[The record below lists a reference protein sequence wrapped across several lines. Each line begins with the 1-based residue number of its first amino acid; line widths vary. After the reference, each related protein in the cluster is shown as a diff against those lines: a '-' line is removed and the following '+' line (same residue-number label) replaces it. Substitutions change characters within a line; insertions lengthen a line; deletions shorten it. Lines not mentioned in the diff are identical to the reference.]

1 MSDIAP
7 RKEYIV
13 STETYYIYCV
23 SSEFTDIR
31 GLKKLG
37 LTIHPVHRLRQYAIG
52 DAPGCGLEKQYEGL
66 WRIEVKSRTELRV
79 MESILHNHFADRRQG
94 TTEWFSVSFEEVA
107 AFMNSPQ
114 KCKIQQVSFD
124 EVKLINTK
132 YKEPLNESDK
142 ASYEEEDNLHKKQE
156 AEPLNKVDALFEK
169 FLRIFL
175 PGKIPRRIQ
184 IELWNLF
191 QENCKNPLRMTYR
204 GIVQWPTGVGKTIAT
219 LMLIVIAAERC
230 KVRGEIYRGLFVSPK
245 LDILDTISTDF
256 NKLSEFGITLY
267 DGARGKI
274 SSLSIPTN
282 CHVLISA
289 CQKGLIN
296 DKGMRRLP
304 HMTHVHYDEVH
315 RITGEQYFQLLKEML
330 VKWNTEFLTGTSATP
345 KTCSSLQHD
354 KLAELFGEPYN
365 TIHSCSVEE
374 AVSEGWIA
382 KPRYIVN
389 ITPKNDDRAI
399 ELDAFLI
406 AIDNAIQ
413 KMRDAGKWKGGKVIA
428 YSSDSVTDVRYLVN
442 NAKDIIPS
450 ATIYSAIDG
459 ERTDKDFIN
468 APADGSIRILF
479 ACQRYREGSDVR
491 GLDMTCSLVGNTT
504 AVYILLQICGR
515 ALRLDYD
522 GKEGWCLIVRPSE
535 QGVTEDDVLESIIL
549 NIIDFNGDSKK
560 KRKADD
566 IESLIKTFL
575 GEVNVS
581 GSSLSLEETIDRVQA
596 AYERR
601 LYIRQRKASEGMTY
615 KDLVSKVRSLE
626 IKTRSEYSE
635 KALLNEL
642 PENPSDIRGWISW
655 YHMLRGHLD
664 VRRMSL
670 HELQKVCKDNSIFTK
685 DEYLLK
691 TELPSWNEL
700 LDGYITDLPS
710 PMPSYLESE
719 LFKSGRGG
727 RR

>member
-1 MSDIAP
+1 
-7 RKEYIV
+7 
-13 STETYYIYCV
+13 
-23 SSEFTDIR
+23 
-31 GLKKLG
+31 
-37 LTIHPVHRLRQYAIG
+37 
-52 DAPGCGLEKQYEGL
+52 
-66 WRIEVKSRTELRV
+66 
-79 MESILHNHFADRRQG
+79 
-94 TTEWFSVSFEEVA
+94 
-107 AFMNSPQ
+107 
-114 KCKIQQVSFD
+114 
-124 EVKLINTK
+124 
-132 YKEPLNESDK
+132 
-142 ASYEEEDNLHKKQE
+142 
-156 AEPLNKVDALFEK
+156 
-169 FLRIFL
+169 
-175 PGKIPRRIQ
+175 
-184 IELWNLF
+184 
-191 QENCKNPLRMTYR
+191 
-204 GIVQWPTGVGKTIAT
+204 
-219 LMLIVIAAERC
+219 ML
-230 KVRGEIYRGLFVSPK
+230 S
-245 LDILDTISTDF
+245 
-256 NKLSEFGITLY
+256 
-267 DGARGKI
+267 
-274 SSLSIPTN
+274 SSLSSNI
-282 CHVLISA
+282 
-289 CQKGLIN
+289 GL
-296 DKGMRRLP
+296 P
-304 HMTHVHYDEVH
+304 
-315 RITGEQYFQLLKEML
+315 
-330 VKWNTEFLTGTSATP
+330 
-345 KTCSSLQHD
+345 
-354 KLAELFGEPYN
+354 
-365 TIHSCSVEE
+365 
-374 AVSEGWIA
+374 
-382 KPRYIVN
+382 
-389 ITPKNDDRAI
+389 
-399 ELDAFLI
+399 
-406 AIDNAIQ
+406 
-413 KMRDAGKWKGGKVIA
+413 GKWKGGKVIA

-535 QGVTEDDVLESIIL
+535 QGVTEGDVLESIIL
-549 NIIDFNGDSKK
+549 DIIDFNGDSKK

-566 IESLIKTFL
+566 IKSLIKTFL
-575 GEVNVS
+575 GEVNLS
-581 GSSLSLEETIDRVQA
+581 GSSLSLEETIERVQA

-615 KDLVSKVRSLE
+615 KDLVTKVRSLE
-626 IKTRSEYSE
+626 IKTRSEYSD